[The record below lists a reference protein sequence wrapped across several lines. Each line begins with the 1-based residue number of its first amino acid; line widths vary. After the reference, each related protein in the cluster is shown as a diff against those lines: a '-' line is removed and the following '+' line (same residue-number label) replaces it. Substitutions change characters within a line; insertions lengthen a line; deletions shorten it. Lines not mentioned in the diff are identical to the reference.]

1 MHYFEHQSFLT
12 QGESRCSNHYKHSQG
27 RQKSSLNPSIKVR
40 EEKEISRIKLIISGV
55 WMLVKKNYKQRML
68 TFMQNSVRKNISH
81 LRTEAIVQFPCVTAS
96 VSNDKQVSSIRD
108 SNVCTTTFSYLFF
121 PLSSVDSS

>member
-1 MHYFEHQSFLT
+1 M
-12 QGESRCSNHYKHSQG
+12 
-27 RQKSSLNPSIKVR
+27 R

-68 TFMQNSVRKNISH
+68 TFMQHSVRKNISH

-96 VSNDKQVSSIRD
+96 VSNEKKFHPSETLTFALQPSAIFSFLW
-108 SNVCTTTFSYLFF
+108 SLFSLNTYYNTTGSE
-121 PLSSVDSS
+121 VG